1 MFEFEIIDNKLV
13 AIFFPNFGIEEILKK
28 IKKEGHC
35 IKNTFWV
42 EKNNLIENINTD
54 EEYIAFAIGKK
65 QNEIIKLDK
74 NVMRTNNDFYFP
86 KDFDFKK
93 TTFIAT
99 YNISIIHRIDLM
111 IKHDLYIGV
120 ENKENYIPVEMFNNL
135 IKLFP
140 NRNELSKYS
149 EKRIA
154 IILKEKLINLDKYE
168 FIYENYLSKKEN
180 RIQNND
186 IDSKSKLKI
195 AYEQFSI
202 AIDTLEYM
210 LENENYY
217 SESVWQAKIYDIIQ
231 FLYPKY
237 IYYEREVRFNGIDS
251 HDKRPDFILV
261 DANGFIDVLEIKKPD
276 TSILSK
282 NITYRNNY
290 VPVRE
295 LSGTVQQVEKYIYCL
310 NNLNSNDNFF
320 KKVEEKIPNGI
331 KVKVLNP
338 NGMIIMG
345 RNNTFNEQQNQD
357 FELIKRQYKNI
368 TEIMTYDD
376 LLLRLKTITSA
387 LIKRI

>member
-1 MFEFEIIDNKLV
+1 MK
-13 AIFFPNFGIEEILKK
+13 
-28 IKKEGHC
+28 
-35 IKNTFWV
+35 
-42 EKNNLIENINTD
+42 KNNLIENINTD

-231 FLYPKY
+231 LLYPKY

-320 KKVEEKIPNGI
+320 KKVEEKYPM
-331 KVKVLNP
+331 V
-338 NGMIIMG
+338 
-345 RNNTFNEQQNQD
+345 
-357 FELIKRQYKNI
+357 
-368 TEIMTYDD
+368 
-376 LLLRLKTITSA
+376 
-387 LIKRI
+387 

>member
-154 IILKEKLINLDKYE
+154 LILKEKLINLDKYE

-231 FLYPKY
+231 LLYPKY

>member
-42 EKNNLIENINTD
+42 ERNNLIENINTD

-154 IILKEKLINLDKYE
+154 LILKEKLIDLDKYE
-168 FIYENYLSKKEN
+168 VIYENYLSKKEN

-186 IDSKSKLKI
+186 LDSKSKLKI

-202 AIDTLEYM
+202 AVDTLECM

-217 SESVWQAKIYDIIQ
+217 SESVWQTKIYDIIQ
-231 FLYPKY
+231 LLYPKY
-237 IYYEREVRFNGIDS
+237 IYYEREVRFKGIDS

-310 NNLNSNDNFF
+310 NNLNSNDIFL
-320 KKVEEKIPNGI
+320 KKIEEKIPNGI

>member
-154 IILKEKLINLDKYE
+154 LILKEKLINLDKYE

-202 AIDTLEYM
+202 AVDTLEYM

-231 FLYPKY
+231 LLYPKY

-368 TEIMTYDD
+368 TEIMTDDD

>member
-1 MFEFEIIDNKLV
+1 MFEFEILDNKLV

-202 AIDTLEYM
+202 AIE
-210 LENENYY
+210 
-217 SESVWQAKIYDIIQ
+217 
-231 FLYPKY
+231 
-237 IYYEREVRFNGIDS
+237 
-251 HDKRPDFILV
+251 H
-261 DANGFIDVLEIKKPD
+261 
-276 TSILSK
+276 
-282 NITYRNNY
+282 
-290 VPVRE
+290 
-295 LSGTVQQVEKYIYCL
+295 
-310 NNLNSNDNFF
+310 
-320 KKVEEKIPNGI
+320 
-331 KVKVLNP
+331 
-338 NGMIIMG
+338 
-345 RNNTFNEQQNQD
+345 
-357 FELIKRQYKNI
+357 
-368 TEIMTYDD
+368 
-376 LLLRLKTITSA
+376 
-387 LIKRI
+387 

>member
-231 FLYPKY
+231 LLYPKY

-276 TSILSK
+276 KSILSK

>member
-154 IILKEKLINLDKYE
+154 LILKEKLIDLDKYE
-168 FIYENYLSKKEN
+168 VIYENYLSKKEN

-186 IDSKSKLKI
+186 LDSKSKLKI

-202 AIDTLEYM
+202 AVDTLECM

-217 SESVWQAKIYDIIQ
+217 SESAWQTKIYDIIQ
-231 FLYPKY
+231 LLYPKY
-237 IYYEREVRFNGIDS
+237 IYYEREVRFKGIDS

-310 NNLNSNDNFF
+310 NNLNSNDIFF
-320 KKVEEKIPNGI
+320 KKIEEKIPNGI

>member
-54 EEYIAFAIGKK
+54 EECIAFAIGKK

-154 IILKEKLINLDKYE
+154 LILKEKLINLDKYE

-202 AIDTLEYM
+202 AVDTLEYM

-231 FLYPKY
+231 LLYPKY

>member
-154 IILKEKLINLDKYE
+154 LILKEKLINLDKYE

-195 AYEQFSI
+195 AY
-202 AIDTLEYM
+202 
-210 LENENYY
+210 
-217 SESVWQAKIYDIIQ
+217 
-231 FLYPKY
+231 
-237 IYYEREVRFNGIDS
+237 
-251 HDKRPDFILV
+251 
-261 DANGFIDVLEIKKPD
+261 
-276 TSILSK
+276 
-282 NITYRNNY
+282 
-290 VPVRE
+290 
-295 LSGTVQQVEKYIYCL
+295 
-310 NNLNSNDNFF
+310 
-320 KKVEEKIPNGI
+320 
-331 KVKVLNP
+331 
-338 NGMIIMG
+338 
-345 RNNTFNEQQNQD
+345 
-357 FELIKRQYKNI
+357 
-368 TEIMTYDD
+368 
-376 LLLRLKTITSA
+376 
-387 LIKRI
+387 

>member
-154 IILKEKLINLDKYE
+154 LILKEKLINLDKYE

-202 AIDTLEYM
+202 AVDTLEYM

-231 FLYPKY
+231 LLYPKY

>member
-231 FLYPKY
+231 LLYPKY

-251 HDKRPDFILV
+251 HDKRLDFILV

>member
-1 MFEFEIIDNKLV
+1 
-13 AIFFPNFGIEEILKK
+13 
-28 IKKEGHC
+28 
-35 IKNTFWV
+35 
-42 EKNNLIENINTD
+42 
-54 EEYIAFAIGKK
+54 
-65 QNEIIKLDK
+65 
-74 NVMRTNNDFYFP
+74 MRTNNDFYFP

-231 FLYPKY
+231 LLYPKY

>member
-1 MFEFEIIDNKLV
+1 MFEFEIIGNKLV

-231 FLYPKY
+231 LLYPKY

>member
-86 KDFDFKK
+86 KDFNFKK

-231 FLYPKY
+231 LLYPKY

>member
-231 FLYPKY
+231 LLYPKY

>member
-99 YNISIIHRIDLM
+99 YNISIIYRIDLM

-231 FLYPKY
+231 LLYPKY